1 MNPHDELRDLWC
13 SQPQPQRKGEDMLA
27 LVIERTRTLDRRVAA
42 RNALEIAASVLVVA
56 GFAFAA
62 TRAPSGL
69 EKLGMAMVAA
79 SGAWI
84 AWYVWRNGT
93 APAAPDRDTD
103 LHSYENLLL
112 DNYNHQIRLLKN
124 VKYWYVM
131 PPYVGLLV
139 AWVGRAVRVGW
150 HQIGWGDYLNLAVF
164 TTVFGLVWILNEV
177 GAVRHLERVKR
188 EISESADDGR
198 SAR

>member
-13 SQPQPQRKGEDMLA
+13 SQPQQQRKGEDMLA

-42 RNALEIAASVLVVA
+42 RNALEIAASIIVLA

-62 TRAPSGL
+62 WHAPGGI

-84 AWYVWRNGT
+84 AWYVWRKGT
-93 APAAPDRDTD
+93 GPATPDRNAD

-112 DNYNHQIRLLKN
+112 DNYDHQIRLLKN

-131 PPYVGLLV
+131 PPYIGLLV
-139 AWVGRAVRVGW
+139 AWMGRAVRVGGEPL
-150 HQIGWGDYLNLAVF
+150 GWADYLTLAIF
-164 TTVFGLVWILNEV
+164 TAVFGLVWILNEV
-177 GAVRHLERVKR
+177 GAVRHLERMKR
-188 EISESADDGR
+188 EISSADDRR